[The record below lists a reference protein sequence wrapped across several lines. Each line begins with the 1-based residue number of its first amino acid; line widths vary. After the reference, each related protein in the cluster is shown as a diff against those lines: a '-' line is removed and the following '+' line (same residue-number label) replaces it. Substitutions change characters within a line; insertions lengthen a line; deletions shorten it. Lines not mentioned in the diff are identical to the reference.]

1 MSKRCWCAVVEEN
14 EHLTANRSFEAAGR
28 KIQHGRDLLSCQVKP
43 FHDFFYRGACFE
55 ILKDDGDGHA
65 GAFEKPRAAYFSRDA
80 FHRRASRP
88 IQRRHGT
95 ALLSISLYRFGVSAR
110 KRGIFCG
117 FGGSCT
123 ATVVLG

>member
-43 FHDFFYRGACFE
+43 FHDFFHGGACFE

-80 FHRRASRP
+80 FNRRALRP
-88 IQRRHGT
+88 IERRHGT
-95 ALLSISLYRFGVSAR
+95 ILLSAILYLFASQFGCESALNNV
-110 KRGIFCG
+110 
-117 FGGSCT
+117 T
-123 ATVVLG
+123 